1 MSFLKYITCSVVFFI
16 EEIFPIKFLT
26 GFDTSRFTLMCMFY
40 NYVLKVS

>member
-1 MSFLKYITCSVVFFI
+1 MSFLYISVVFFI

-26 GFDTSRFTLMCMFY
+26 GFDTLRFTLMCMFY